1 VAAVEDLLIQGKQEL
16 LLVFQVAEYVYL
28 QSVVAVEVQITLQG
42 AMADPEV
49 AEVTA
54 PVFVSLVVVQ
64 PIKELKELE
73 VQNPVEAAELLQ
85 EQIT

>member
-1 VAAVEDLLIQGKQEL
+1 MEDLLIQGKQEL